1 MTALA
6 TAGPDLRDLPTTE
19 DLVLAARPLRPG
31 ITLAATSRFGEDL
44 WRLEPA
50 VLQRHVAS
58 LTLRFT
64 TVPARYR
71 LHAKQ
76 LCYAM
81 LSGPLPAGEK
91 RHSPVGVHGALAGL
105 RRFLRWLDTRPATP
119 GRLAGPALAE
129 LTPRDLDD
137 YNRHL
142 LTIRHIGTRQH
153 AQRAV
158 RLLWRYRRG
167 LSDPIPMDP
176 HHADGWVGAHRPREN
191 TTDRIPE
198 PVLAAVIGWAVRF
211 VDQFSPD
218 ILAANAWTQDFRSR
232 QSNGLRGRT
241 TGARDDLQSY
251 LDSHVQSG
259 RPLPGVG
266 GKPNTRFISVAAGL
280 NATSVN
286 TRPELRALIRVAA
299 IQVGATEHTWLPT
312 PILGVLDGQPWI
324 TGIAQQH
331 PTQSLNM
338 LRRMLHGDRVPVRH
352 ARRRGQAPPPRLPN
366 HPARPR
372 RPALPVETGQPHL
385 QGRERPRRNRRHLD
399 RGASRRP
406 GR

>member
-1 MTALA
+1 VTAPAAL
-6 TAGPDLRDLPTTE
+6 AGPDLRDLPTAE

-31 ITLAATSRFGEDL
+31 IALADTSRFGEDL

-91 RHSPVGVHGALAGL
+91 RHSPVGVHTALAAL
-105 RRFLRWLDTRPATP
+105 RRFLRWLDTRPAAP
-119 GRLAGPALAE
+119 GRPERPALAE
-129 LTPRDLDD
+129 LTTQDLDD

-167 LSDPIPMDP
+167 LTDPMPMDP

-198 PVLAAVIGWAVRF
+198 PVLAALIGWAVRF
-211 VDQFSPD
+211 VDQSPQTSSPPTPGCRATD
-218 ILAANAWTQDFRSR
+218 L
-232 QSNGLRGRT
+232 GRT
-241 TGARDDLQSY
+241 TGS
-251 LDSHVQSG
+251 
-259 RPLPGVG
+259 
-266 GKPNTRFISVAAGL
+266 AA
-280 NATSVN
+280 
-286 TRPELRALIRVAA
+286 
-299 IQVGATEHTWLPT
+299 
-312 PILGVLDGQPWI
+312 
-324 TGIAQQH
+324 
-331 PTQSLNM
+331 
-338 LRRMLHGDRVPVRH
+338 
-352 ARRRGQAPPPRLPN
+352 APPAPATTSSPIWTAMSTPDIRCPVLEANPTRGSSRSRPASTPPAST
-366 HPARPR
+366 PARNCAP
-372 RPALPVETGQPHL
+372 
-385 QGRERPRRNRRHLD
+385 
-399 RGASRRP
+399 
-406 GR
+406 